1 MKIEKI
7 EKKITEILEKRG
19 PIIKKNKKNN
29 DYDFIKNGHVDSVGF
44 VKFILE
50 LETNFKIDIP
60 NRLFYSKK
68 ISSVKGLAS
77 IIKRLLK

>member
-19 PIIKKNKKNN
+19 PIIKKNMKNN

>member
-7 EKKITEILEKRG
+7 EKKIIEILEKRG
-19 PIIKKNKKNN
+19 PIIKKNNKNN

-68 ISSVKGLAS
+68 ISSVKGLAN